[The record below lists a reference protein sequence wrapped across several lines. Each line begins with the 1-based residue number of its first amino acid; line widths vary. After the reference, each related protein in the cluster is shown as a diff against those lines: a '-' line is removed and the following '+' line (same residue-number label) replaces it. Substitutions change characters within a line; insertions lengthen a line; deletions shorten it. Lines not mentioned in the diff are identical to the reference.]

1 LEEIDSLKKELNN
14 ERKIN
19 LLNKNYILILEKKIF
34 ELNRVNN
41 ENNEKIKKLEEINK
55 NNLTEIRTHIEKIKI
70 LNKTVNDLNKNNQI
84 KQYNK
89 ELEDN
94 IKVLISKNKLQEEN
108 IKHLMIENENLKKSL
123 NQ

>member
-1 LEEIDSLKKELNN
+1 MEEIDSLKKELNN